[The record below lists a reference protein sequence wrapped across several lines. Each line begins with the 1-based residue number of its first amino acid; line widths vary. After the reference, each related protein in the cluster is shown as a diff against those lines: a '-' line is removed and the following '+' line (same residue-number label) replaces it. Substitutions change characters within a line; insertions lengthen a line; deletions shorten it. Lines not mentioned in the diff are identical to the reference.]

1 MDYMWIVW
9 LILAVIF
16 LVLEIMTV
24 ALISVWFVL
33 GAIAAMIAAMNGAS
47 LTVQISLMLVVSI
60 IFLVLSYFV
69 KKKYDIGTKFVP
81 TNSDALIGQVGVV
94 TQTIEN
100 LENVGLVKIRGQIWS
115 AESASDS
122 VILEAEMKVIVEEIR
137 GVKLIVSAAKEEG

>member
-33 GAIAAMIAAMNGAS
+33 GAIVAMIAALMGAN

-81 TNSDALIGQVGVV
+81 TNSDALIGQLGVV

>member
-9 LILAVIF
+9 LVIAVIF
-16 LVLEIMTV
+16 LVLEILTV

-33 GAIAAMIAAMNGAS
+33 GAIVAMIAALMGAN